1 MTDKILQIT
10 ANVIVANANTYTPKT
25 ASISTPTLVTGTS
38 AYDKVTTNVD
48 ALSLNIQVNN
58 MGEEVLPNPGLFKR
72 AQDYYSII
80 ERVSL
85 GISIPKFDQLTGV
98 SDVFSRTVS
107 FARVFQESQITNDSY
122 KVFVVGKGIAESVAS
137 TDTPEKSLSTVYA
150 DQANESDQVSIE
162 PGKNFLENVL
172 IGQEV
177 VTKQPGK
184 GVAETVATQDILTAT
199 ATFDRVFVDLVD
211 ATDDFLGLANLDD
224 DQVASVGKTLAHA
237 FAVSDTQVLDSG
249 ILKLDAA
256 TSTDQTTADTGKVL
270 AHSFTNTEQV
280 FSSVGKGVLDNTTS
294 SDQTAIETGKLLSDS
309 TTNSETVSLQPDKG
323 IADIVGYSEQIIY
336 STGKF
341 LNTAF
346 TAQDVIATQ
355 WTANSLLSD
364 SATTAIQISF
374 SANNQLLD
382 STTNTEQVILETTK
396 VHADIFITSDVLSTT
411 VAYSRDFTDL
421 VDATDDFLGVANI
434 DDDQIAAVDKNIV
447 DSTSNSEQIAY
458 STTKTLLDTSIAT
471 DTFNT
476 QWSADRALLDT
487 TNTSNND
494 IATRSTDKILGSN
507 YTAQDSALFASTKIT
522 AEIVTSTDLLTRE
535 VGFTRAYSDLYT
547 VAEAV
552 SLDTQKPVVDS
563 TTSSDLVTTQ
573 IAFSRTPADITNT
586 SEAVSIAVTPG
597 IILDTTNTSEAVSIA
612 VTPGIILDTFT
623 NQDQI
628 QNAPNK
634 VVADITVSSDNITFD
649 FTFGRFFTEIS
660 TTNDSGFINN
670 QSYFEGSYTEPGYVG
685 TNTNFS

>member
-1 MTDKILQIT
+1 MTDKILQTT

-25 ASISTPTLVTGTS
+25 ASISTPTLVTGAST
-38 AYDKVTTNVD
+38 YDKVITEVD
-48 ALSLNIQVNN
+48 ALSLKVQVNN
-58 MGEEVLPNPGLFKR
+58 MGEEILPNPGLFKR

-80 ERVSL
+80 ETVSL
-85 GISIPKFDQLTGV
+85 GVGISKFDQLTGV

-137 TDTPEKSLSTVYA
+137 TDTPQKSVSTVYA
-150 DQANESDQVSIE
+150 DQANESDQVSIG
-162 PGKNFLENVL
+162 PGKNSFDSVS

-177 VTKQPGK
+177 VTKQPDK

-211 ATDDFLGLANLDD
+211 ATDDFLGLANIDD
-224 DQVASVGKTLAHA
+224 DQTASVGKTLAHA
-237 FAVSDTQVLDSG
+237 FAVSDTQVLGPG
-249 ILKLDAA
+249 ILKLDAVA
-256 TSTDQTTADTGKVL
+256 NADQTTADTGKVL

-280 FSSVGKGVLDNTTS
+280 FSNVDKVLLDNANNT
-294 SDQTAIETGKLLSDS
+294 DQIAIETGKLLSHS

-323 IADIVGYSEQIIY
+323 IADIVGYSEQIVY
-336 STGKF
+336 NTGKF
-341 LNTAF
+341 LNTTS
-346 TAQDVIATQ
+346 TAQDIIATQ
-355 WTANSLLSD
+355 WTANSSLSD
-364 SATTAIQISF
+364 IATTSEQLSF
-374 SANNQLLD
+374 SASSQLLD
-382 STTNTEQVILETTK
+382 STTNTEQVRLETTK
-396 VHADIFITSDVLSTT
+396 VATDTFVTSDILATT
-411 VAYSRDFTDL
+411 VAYSRGFTDL

-447 DSTSNSEQIAY
+447 DSTSNSEQIIY
-458 STTKTLLDTSIAT
+458 STTKTLLDTSTAT
-471 DTFNT
+471 DTFTT
-476 QWSADRALLDT
+476 QWSADRSLLDT
-487 TNTSNND
+487 ANTSNND
-494 IATRSTDKILGSN
+494 IATRSTDKILSSN
-507 YTAQDSALFASTKIT
+507 YTAQDSAFFENTKIIT
-522 AEIVTSTDLLTRE
+522 EIATSTDLLTRE
-535 VGFTRAYSDLYT
+535 VVFTRAYSDLYT

-552 SLDTQKPVVDS
+552 SLDTQKPVSDS

-573 IAFSRTPADITNT
+573 IAFSRAPADITNT

-597 IILDTTNTSEAVSIA
+597 IILDITNTSEAVSIA

-628 QNAPNK
+628 QNAPDK

-649 FTFGRFFTEIS
+649 LIMGRFFTEIS